1 MGCCLSQGELKI
13 FLDAD
18 RVDLVFVPFLRAWEE
33 ATVTYQ
39 PRGQESWESAQ
50 PAVEVSERRLD
61 IKSWSLKEEARY
73 NIVSKAEEPTVSKHL
88 NH

>member
-39 PRGQESWESAQ
+39 PGNSAKRPRVMGICPAGCGGQ
-50 PAVEVSERRLD
+50 
-61 IKSWSLKEEARY
+61 
-73 NIVSKAEEPTVSKHL
+73 
-88 NH
+88 